1 MVFLPNLILEAS
13 NMSELKTIIGYKIR
27 EIRRARS
34 LSQEQLGEKVDMS
47 QSYIGEIERGEVN
60 VSLET
65 LDKLTRALDVT
76 MLELLRLENIQL
88 DSIRSNK
95 MTVIQLLQELLIQ
108 KSLEE
113 ISMIYRITNDI
124 FETTGGTKNK

>member
-1 MVFLPNLILEAS
+1 
-13 NMSELKTIIGYKIR
+13 MSELKTIIGYKIR

>member
-1 MVFLPNLILEAS
+1 
-13 NMSELKTIIGYKIR
+13 
-27 EIRRARS
+27 
-34 LSQEQLGEKVDMS
+34 
-47 QSYIGEIERGEVN
+47 
-60 VSLET
+60 
-65 LDKLTRALDVT
+65 

-113 ISMIYRITNDI
+113 ISMIYRITNGI